1 VTGHSWVPIPR
12 SAIQGG
18 EHKLKH
24 LARNLIYADEKSG
37 RSKEFFLNKTV
48 VKALGYKT
56 PWCIARG
63 TVRDRNNQTS
73 AANFV
78 GFPKG

>member
-1 VTGHSWVPIPR
+1 VE
-12 SAIQGG
+12 

-37 RSKEFFLNKTV
+37 RSKEVFLNKTV

-63 TVRDRNNQTS
+63 YST
-73 AANFV
+73 
-78 GFPKG
+78 

>member
-1 VTGHSWVPIPR
+1 
-12 SAIQGG
+12 
-18 EHKLKH
+18 

-37 RSKEFFLNKTV
+37 RSDEVFLNKTV

-56 PWCIARG
+56 PRCIEGG
-63 TVRDRNNQTS
+63 TVFDMNNQIA